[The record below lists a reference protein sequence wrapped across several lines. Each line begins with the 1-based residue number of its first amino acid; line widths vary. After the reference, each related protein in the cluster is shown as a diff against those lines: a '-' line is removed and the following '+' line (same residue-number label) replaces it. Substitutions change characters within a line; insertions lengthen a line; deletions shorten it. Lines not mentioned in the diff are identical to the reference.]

1 MLSISDIYN
10 IWGCIYVENVK
21 TAADAAEN
29 YDEKNEK
36 QSILE
41 LAYKAAAGIA
51 NAVLVMLGIGL
62 LCETI
67 GKFVHWQAFIGI
79 GTIAKSMLS
88 PAIGAGIAYQLGGNT
103 LIIFSAM
110 ITAAVGANAV
120 HITNAGLIFVSGQ
133 PISAVLAALIAVV
146 VGKAVAGKT
155 KLDMMA
161 IPFAAVVVGG
171 IAGLGLAAVT
181 TPLLN
186 WLSAQIAYSINI
198 SPFIGSALISLAWS
212 ILLMTPASS
221 AAIAIAL
228 KLDPVSSAAALIGC
242 TVQFVGFT
250 IMSFKEND
258 AGANIAQGLV
268 TPKVQ
273 FPNII
278 KNPRIVIPTFIAA
291 FVSAPIAT
299 ALFKFRSSY
308 ELAGLGL
315 NSLIA
320 PLNIIANQGLKGILI
335 FILTGIIIPSAI
347 ILPIYFAFKK
357 SGIIKSGDMHMDIQ

>member
-1 MLSISDIYN
+1 MELHEKEVKEVISQEEKKS
-10 IWGCIYVENVK
+10 G
-21 TAADAAEN
+21 AAIEA
-29 YDEKNEK
+29 
-36 QSILE
+36 
-41 LAYKAAAGIA
+41 AYKVGAGIA
-51 NAVLVMLGIGL
+51 NSVLVMLGVGL

-67 GKFVHWQAFIGI
+67 GKFIGWPAFVGI
-79 GTIAKSMLS
+79 GTIAKSMLA

-110 ITAAVGANAV
+110 IASAVGANAV
-120 HITNAGLIFVSGQ
+120 QFTQGGLLFVSGQ
-133 PISAVLAALIAVV
+133 PISATLAGLIAVF

-161 IPFAAVVVGG
+161 IPLAAVVVGG
-171 IAGLGLAAVT
+171 VAGLGLAAVT
-181 TPLLN
+181 TPMLN
-186 WLSAQIAYSINI
+186 WLSAQIAYTITI
-198 SPFIGSALISLAWS
+198 SPILGSSLVSLAWS

-250 IMSFKEND
+250 VMSFRENE
-258 AGANIAQGLV
+258 AGANIAQGLI

-278 KNPRIVIPTFIAA
+278 KNPKLVIPTFVASIIC
-291 FVSAPIAT
+291 APVAT
-299 ALFKFRSSY
+299 MIFKFSSSY

-320 PLNIIANQGLKGILI
+320 PLNILANQGITGILI
-335 FILTGIIIPSAI
+335 YIFTGI
-347 ILPIYFAFKK
+347 ILPILIVMPIYYFMKK
-357 SGIIKSGDMHMDIQ
+357 AKGIKDGDMKLKVQ

>member
-1 MLSISDIYN
+1 MENSTEVYNEKVINEISKKKKNDGAMI
-10 IWGCIYVENVK
+10 
-21 TAADAAEN
+21 DAA
-29 YDEKNEK
+29 
-36 QSILE
+36 
-41 LAYKAAAGIA
+41 YKVGAGIA
-51 NAVLVMLGIGL
+51 NSVLVMLGVGL

-67 GKFVHWQAFIGI
+67 GKFIGWPAFVGI
-79 GTIAKSMLS
+79 GTIAKSMLA

-103 LIIFSAM
+103 LVIFSAM
-110 ITAAVGANAV
+110 IASAVGANAV
-120 HITNAGLIFVSGQ
+120 QFTQAGLIFVSGQ
-133 PISAVLAALIAVV
+133 PISATLAGLVAVFA
-146 VGKAVAGKT
+146 GKAVTGRT

-161 IPFAAVVVGG
+161 IPLTSVVVGG

-186 WLSAQIAYSINI
+186 WLSASIAHSITI
-198 SPFIGSALISLAWS
+198 SPLIGSALVSLAWS

-258 AGANIAQGLV
+258 AGANIAQGLI

-278 KNPRIVIPTFIAA
+278 KNPKLIIPTFIA
-291 FVSAPIAT
+291 SMICAPVAT
-299 ALFKFRSSY
+299 MLFKFSCSY

-320 PLNIIANQGLKGILI
+320 PLNISATQGIKGILAYV
-335 FILTGIIIPSAI
+335 FTGI
-347 ILPIYFAFKK
+347 ILPILIIMPIYYSMKK
-357 SGIIKSGDMHMDIQ
+357 AKAIKDGDMRMKIQ

>member
-1 MLSISDIYN
+1 M
-10 IWGCIYVENVK
+10 ENTQSVLK
-21 TAADAAEN
+21 E
-29 YDEKNEK
+29 ELGNEK
-36 QSILE
+36 LEDHSKESVKE

-51 NAVLVMLGIGL
+51 NSVLVMLGIGL

-67 GKFVHWQAFIGI
+67 GKFIHWQAFIGI
-79 GTIAKSMLS
+79 GTIAKSLLA
-88 PAIGAGIAYQLGGNT
+88 PAIGAGVAYQLGGNT

-110 ITAAVGANAV
+110 ISASVGANAV
-120 HITNAGLIFVSGQ
+120 HFTQGGLTFVSGQ
-133 PISAVLAALIAVV
+133 PISAVIASVIAVC
-146 VGKAVAGKT
+146 VGKFVTGKT

-161 IPFAAVVVGG
+161 IPFAAVVIGG
-171 IAGLGLAAVT
+171 ISGLGLAAVT

-186 WLSAQIAYSINI
+186 WLSAQIAYSVKI
-198 SPFIGSALISLAWS
+198 SPFLGSALVSLAWS

-278 KNPRIVIPTFIAA
+278 KNPKLVIPTFIA
-291 FVSAPIAT
+291 SLICAPIAT
-299 ALFKFRSSY
+299 VLLKFSSSY

-320 PLNIIANQGLKGILI
+320 PLNIIATQGAR
-335 FILTGIIIPSAI
+335 GIIVYIITGVVLPSI
-347 ILPIYFAFKK
+347 IVMPIYITMKK
-357 SGIIKSGDMHMDIQ
+357 VGLIKSGDMHMDIQ

>member
-1 MLSISDIYN
+1 MDNVNTSTNN
-10 IWGCIYVENVK
+10 IV
-21 TAADAAEN
+21 
-29 YDEKNEK
+29 DEKEYAEDK
-36 QSILE
+36 KKESKKDI
-41 LAYKAAAGIA
+41 AYKVAAGIA
-51 NAVLVMLGIGL
+51 NAILVMLGIGL

-67 GKFVHWQAFIGI
+67 GKFIHWQSFIGI
-79 GTIAKSMLS
+79 GTIAKSMLA
-88 PAIGAGIAYQLGGNT
+88 PAIGAGVAYQLGGNT

-110 ITAAVGANAV
+110 IAATVGGNAV
-120 HITNAGLIFVSGQ
+120 HFTPAGLTFVSGQ
-133 PISAVLAALIAVV
+133 PISAVVASLIAVY
-146 VGKAVAGKT
+146 VGKAVSGKT

-171 IAGLGLAAVT
+171 VAGLGLAAVT
-181 TPLLN
+181 TPALN

-198 SPFIGSALISLAWS
+198 SPLIGSAIVSLSWS
-212 ILLMTPASS
+212 ILLMSPASS

-278 KNPRIVIPTFIAA
+278 KNPKLVIPTFLASLIC
-291 FVSAPIAT
+291 APIAIV
-299 ALFKFRSSY
+299 LFKFSATY

-320 PLNIIANQGLKGILI
+320 PLNITATQGIRGLSIY
-335 FILTGIIIPSAI
+335 ILTGIILPSAI
-347 ILPIYFAFKK
+347 IMPIYFAMKK
-357 SGIIKSGDMHMDIQ
+357 SGLIKDGDMHMKIQ

>member
-1 MLSISDIYN
+1 MENSAEVYNEKVIS
-10 IWGCIYVENVK
+10 ENSK
-21 TAADAAEN
+21 E
-29 YDEKNEK
+29 EKNGSAI
-36 QSILE
+36 QV
-41 LAYKAAAGIA
+41 AYKVGAGIA
-51 NAVLVMLGIGL
+51 NSVLVMLGVGL

-67 GKFVHWQAFIGI
+67 GKFIGWPAFVGI
-79 GTIAKSMLS
+79 GTIAKSMLA

-103 LIIFSAM
+103 LVIFSAM
-110 ITAAVGANAV
+110 VASAVGANAV
-120 HITNAGLIFVSGQ
+120 HFTEAGLIFVSGQ
-133 PISAVLAALIAVV
+133 PISATLAGLIAVFA
-146 VGKAVAGKT
+146 GKAVTGKT

-161 IPFAAVVVGG
+161 IPLTAVVVGG

-186 WLSAQIAYSINI
+186 SLSASIAHTITI
-198 SPFIGSALISLAWS
+198 SPLIGSSLVSLAWS

-242 TVQFVGFT
+242 TIQFVGFT
-250 IMSFKEND
+250 VMSFREND
-258 AGANIAQGLV
+258 AGGNIAQGLI

-278 KNPRIVIPTFIAA
+278 KNPKLVIPTFIASI
-291 FVSAPIAT
+291 VCAPVAT
-299 ALFKFRSSY
+299 MLFKFSCSY

-320 PLNIIANQGLKGILI
+320 PLNILVNQGIKGVLI
-335 FILTGIIIPSAI
+335 FALTGIVLPIAI
-347 ILPIYFAFKK
+347 VMPIYFSMKK
-357 SGIIKSGDMHMDIQ
+357 AKAIKDGDMRMEIQ

>member
-1 MLSISDIYN
+1 MESNLDVYN
-10 IWGCIYVENVK
+10 ETVINENSK
-21 TAADAAEN
+21 EERKSSATLQA
-29 YDEKNEK
+29 
-36 QSILE
+36 
-41 LAYKAAAGIA
+41 AYKVGAGIA
-51 NAVLVMLGIGL
+51 NSVLVMLGVGL

-67 GKFVHWQAFIGI
+67 GKFIGWPAFVGI
-79 GTIAKSMLS
+79 GTIAKSMLA

-103 LIIFSAM
+103 LVIFSAM
-110 ITAAVGANAV
+110 VASAVGANAV
-120 HITNAGLIFVSGQ
+120 QFTQAGLVFVSGQ
-133 PISAVLAALIAVV
+133 PISATLAGLIAVFA
-146 VGKAVAGKT
+146 GKAVTGKT

-161 IPFAAVVVGG
+161 IPLTAVVVGG

-186 WLSAQIAYSINI
+186 YLSASIAHSITI
-198 SPFIGSALISLAWS
+198 SPLIGSALVSLAWS

-242 TVQFVGFT
+242 TVQFIGFT
-250 IMSFKEND
+250 IMSFREND
-258 AGANIAQGLV
+258 TGANIAQGLI

-278 KNPRIVIPTFIAA
+278 KNPKLVIPTFIASI
-291 FVSAPIAT
+291 VCAPVAT
-299 ALFKFRSSY
+299 MLFNFSCSY

-320 PLNIIANQGLKGILI
+320 PLNIFANQGIKGILI
-335 FILTGIIIPSAI
+335 YAFTGILLPVLIIM
-347 ILPIYFAFKK
+347 PIYFSMKK
-357 SGIIKSGDMHMDIQ
+357 ANAIKDGDMKMEIQ

>member
-1 MLSISDIYN
+1 MESTREISQED
-10 IWGCIYVENVK
+10 VEVEHK
-21 TAADAAEN
+21 GFLKEM
-29 YDEKNEK
+29 
-36 QSILE
+36 
-41 LAYKAAAGIA
+41 AYKASVGIA
-51 NAVLVMLGIGL
+51 NSVLVMLGIGL

-67 GKFVHWQAFIGI
+67 GKFIHWPAFIGI
-79 GTIAKSMLS
+79 GTIAKSMLA

-110 ITAAVGANAV
+110 IAASVGGNAAHV
-120 HITNAGLIFVSGQ
+120 TTTGITFVSGQ
-133 PISAVLAALIAVV
+133 PISAVIASVIAVI
-146 VGKAVAGKT
+146 VGKKVTGKT
-155 KLDMMA
+155 RLDMMA

-181 TPLLN
+181 TPALN
-186 WLSAQIAYSINI
+186 WLSAQIAYSVKI
-198 SPFIGSALISLAWS
+198 SPLLGSAVVSLAWS

-242 TVQFVGFT
+242 TIQFVGFT
-250 IMSFKEND
+250 IMSFRENE
-258 AGANIAQGLV
+258 AGANIAQGLI

-278 KNPRIVIPTFIAA
+278 KNPRLVIPTFIAA
-291 FVSAPIAT
+291 FVCAPIAT
-299 ALFKFRSSY
+299 SLLKFDSSY

-320 PLNIIANQGLKGILI
+320 PLNIAATKGIKGILI
-335 FILTGIIIPSAI
+335 YVITGVILPSAI
-347 ILPIYFAFKK
+347 VMPIYFAMKK
-357 SGIIKSGDMHMDIQ
+357 SGLIKSGDMHMEIQ

>member
-1 MLSISDIYN
+1 MD
-10 IWGCIYVENVK
+10 NVNTVDDK
-21 TAADAAEN
+21 IVDKRESVQ
-29 YDEKNEK
+29 EKNKESK
-36 QSILE
+36 KDT
-41 LAYKAAAGIA
+41 AYKVAAGIA
-51 NAVLVMLGIGL
+51 NAILVMLGIGL

-67 GKFVHWQAFIGI
+67 GKFIHWQAFIGI
-79 GTIAKSMLS
+79 GTIAKSMLA
-88 PAIGAGIAYQLGGNT
+88 PAIGAGVAYQLGGNT

-110 ITAAVGANAV
+110 IASSVGANAV
-120 HITNAGLIFVSGQ
+120 HFTPAGLTFVSGQ
-133 PISAVLAALIAVV
+133 PISAVLSALIAVY

-181 TPLLN
+181 TPALN
-186 WLSAQIAYSINI
+186 WLSEQIAHSIEI
-198 SPFIGSALISLAWS
+198 SPLIGSAVISLAWS
-212 ILLMTPASS
+212 ILLMSPASS

-242 TVQFVGFT
+242 TIQFVGFT

-278 KNPRIVIPTFIAA
+278 KNPKLVIPTFLASIICG
-291 FVSAPIAT
+291 PIAIV
-299 ALFKFRSSY
+299 LFKFNASY

-320 PLNIIANQGLKGILI
+320 PLNITATQGVRGLLI
-335 FILTGIIIPSAI
+335 YIFTGIILPSAI
-347 ILPIYFAFKK
+347 IMPLYFVMKK
-357 SGIIKSGDMHMDIQ
+357 SGLIKDGDMHMEIQ

>member
-1 MLSISDIYN
+1 MENSAKVYN
-10 IWGCIYVENVK
+10 EEKVINENSK
-21 TAADAAEN
+21 K
-29 YDEKNEK
+29 EKNESAV
-36 QSILE
+36 QV
-41 LAYKAAAGIA
+41 AYKVGAGIA
-51 NAVLVMLGIGL
+51 NSVLVMLGVGL
-62 LCETI
+62 LCETV
-67 GKFVHWQAFIGI
+67 GKFIGWPAFIGI
-79 GTIAKSMLS
+79 GTIAKSMLA

-103 LIIFSAM
+103 LVIFSAM
-110 ITAAVGANAV
+110 VASAVGANAV
-120 HITNAGLIFVSGQ
+120 HFTEAGLIFVSGQ
-133 PISAVLAALIAVV
+133 PISATLAGIIAVFA
-146 VGKAVAGKT
+146 GKAVAGKT

-161 IPFAAVVVGG
+161 IPLTAVVVGG

-186 WLSAQIAYSINI
+186 SLSANIAYTITL
-198 SPFIGSALISLAWS
+198 SPLIGSALISLAWS

-250 IMSFKEND
+250 VMSFREND
-258 AGANIAQGLV
+258 AGANIAQGLI

-278 KNPRIVIPTFIAA
+278 KNPKLVIPTFIAS
-291 FVSAPIAT
+291 VVCAPVAT
-299 ALFKFRSSY
+299 MLFKFSCSY

-320 PLNIIANQGLKGILI
+320 PLNILATQGIKGILI
-335 FILTGIIIPSAI
+335 FVLTGIVLPIAI
-347 ILPIYFAFKK
+347 IMPIHFSMKK
-357 SGIIKSGDMHMDIQ
+357 AKAIKDGDMTLEIQ

>member
-1 MLSISDIYN
+1 M
-10 IWGCIYVENVK
+10 ENTK
-21 TAADAAEN
+21 TNLTDVTYEETLVPEETKESAKD
-29 YDEKNEK
+29 
-36 QSILE
+36 

-67 GKFVHWQAFIGI
+67 GKFLNWPAFIGI
-79 GTIAKSMLS
+79 GTIAKSMLA
-88 PAIGAGIAYQLGGNT
+88 PAIGAGVAYQLGGNT
-103 LIIFSAM
+103 LIIFSSM
-110 ITAAVGANAV
+110 IASTVGANAV
-120 HITNAGLIFVSGQ
+120 KIIPAGLIFVSGQ
-133 PISAVLAALIAVV
+133 PISAVVAALVAIF

-155 KLDMMA
+155 RLDMMA

-171 IAGLGLAAVT
+171 ISGLGLAAVT
-181 TPLLN
+181 TPALN
-186 WLSAQIAYSINI
+186 WLSAQIAYSVNI
-198 SPFIGSALISLAWS
+198 SPFIGSALVSLAWS

-250 IMSFKEND
+250 LMSFRENE
-258 AGANIAQGLV
+258 AGTNIAQGLI

-278 KNPRIVIPTFIAA
+278 KNPKILIPTFIASVIA
-291 FVSAPIAT
+291 APIAT
-299 ALFKFRSSY
+299 VLFKFSSSY

-320 PLNIIANQGLKGILI
+320 PLNIIANQGVKGILI
-335 FILTGIIIPSAI
+335 FVFTGVVIPSAI
-347 ILPIYFAFKK
+347 VLPIYLTMKK
-357 SGIIKSGDMHMDIQ
+357 SGLIKKGDMHLDIQ

>member
-1 MLSISDIYN
+1 MDNVNTSTNN
-10 IWGCIYVENVK
+10 IV
-21 TAADAAEN
+21 
-29 YDEKNEK
+29 DEKEYAEDK
-36 QSILE
+36 KKESKKDI
-41 LAYKAAAGIA
+41 AYKVAAGIA
-51 NAVLVMLGIGL
+51 NAILVMLGIGL

-67 GKFVHWQAFIGI
+67 GKFIHWQAFIGI
-79 GTIAKSMLS
+79 GTIAKSMLA
-88 PAIGAGIAYQLGGNT
+88 PAIGAGVAYQLGGNT

-110 ITAAVGANAV
+110 IAATVGGNAV
-120 HITNAGLIFVSGQ
+120 HFTPAGLTFVSGQ
-133 PISAVLAALIAVV
+133 PISAVVASLIAVY
-146 VGKAVAGKT
+146 VGKAVSGKT

-171 IAGLGLAAVT
+171 VAGLGLAAVT
-181 TPLLN
+181 TPALN

-198 SPFIGSALISLAWS
+198 SPLIGSAIVSLSWS
-212 ILLMTPASS
+212 ILLMSPASS

-278 KNPRIVIPTFIAA
+278 KNPKLVIPTFLASLIC
-291 FVSAPIAT
+291 APIAIV
-299 ALFKFRSSY
+299 LFKFSATY

-320 PLNIIANQGLKGILI
+320 PLNITANQGIRGLSIY
-335 FILTGIIIPSAI
+335 ILTGIILPSAI
-347 ILPIYFAFKK
+347 IMPIYFAMKK
-357 SGIIKSGDMHMDIQ
+357 SGLIKDGDMHMKIQ